1 MKAEH
6 LVVKN
11 MKSKEIAEGVLLR
24 SAHLSKLTV
33 TFVELAPGAKVPLH
47 SHPHEQ
53 ISFIVTGKLKLT
65 VNGVDYEL
73 CPSEALTIPAY
84 APHSAEVIE
93 GPVFAVDS
101 FSPKREDYVF

>member
-6 LVVKN
+6 LILKN
-11 MKSKEIAEGVLLR
+11 MKSKEIAKGVILR

-33 TFVELAPGAKVPLH
+33 TFVELANGAKVPLH

-53 ISFIVTGKLKLT
+53 ISFIVKGKLKLT
-65 VNGVDYEL
+65 VDSIEYEVG
-73 CPSEALTIPAY
+73 PSEALTIPAG

-93 GPVFAVDS
+93 GPVFVVDS